1 MAGKKTPGRGG
12 LIARAAGLALALGLG
27 HGPATAEHPVTA
39 GQRDTAQHIARTGI
53 PIDELAADA
62 PARYTVR
69 HGDTLWDISGLY
81 LKRPWRWPELW
92 GMNLRQIANP
102 HLIYPGQVLVLT
114 RSGDRAY
121 LSLAGGGNSALPTVK
136 LSPRVRAEALVDAAI
151 PPVPLARIS
160 QFLNEALIVDE
171 TTLAGA
177 ARIVAASE
185 DRVLLSQGDRAYARG
200 QQGEAGRLSGAPL
213 QLGPGQPRQ
222 LRVFRN
228 AVPLRDPASGEILGY
243 EAQYLGQAELE
254 RGETLRET
262 ATAGGAARLE
272 IVPATLS
279 ITQAREEIRTGD
291 RLLRE
296 PAPELPA
303 FVPHAPDT
311 PQDGQIASV
320 YGNAVRFAAQNQ
332 VVAINRGTRDGIER
346 GHVLALLKD
355 SGVLTDATDTERPLL
370 RLPGERNGL
379 MIVFRTFERVSYAL
393 VLQISDGVKV
403 GDHFTQP

>member
-1 MAGKKTPGRGG
+1 MAGNTSPGRGG
-12 LIARAAGLALALGLG
+12 GVARAAGLALALALG
-27 HGPATAEHPVTA
+27 QGAASADYPVTA
-39 GQRDTAQHIARTGI
+39 SQSNTARQVARAGV
-53 PIDELAADA
+53 PLDELAADA
-62 PARYTVR
+62 PSRYTIR
-69 HGDTLWDISGLY
+69 HGDTLWGISGLY

-92 GMNLRQIANP
+92 GMNLSQIGNP

-114 RSGDRAY
+114 LVDGRAH
-121 LSLAGGGNSALPTVK
+121 LSLAKDSALPTVR
-136 LSPRVRAEALVDAAI
+136 LSPRVRAESLAEAAI
-151 PPVPLARIS
+151 PPVPLERIAP
-160 QFLNEALIVDE
+160 FLNEALIVDD

-185 DRVLLSQGDRAYARG
+185 DRVLLSQGNRAYARG
-200 QQGEAGRLSGAPL
+200 QQGAAGSLSGEPL
-213 QLGPGQPRQ
+213 RPEPGQSRQ

-262 ATAGGAARLE
+262 ATTGHAARPE

-279 ITQAREEIRTGD
+279 ITRAREEIRIGD

-296 PAPELPA
+296 PARELPA
-303 FVPHAPDT
+303 FVPHAPDALE
-311 PQDGQIASV
+311 DGQIVSI
-320 YGNAVRFAAQNQ
+320 YGNAVRFAGQNQ
-332 VVAINRGTRDGIER
+332 VVTINRGLRDGVER
-346 GHVLALLKD
+346 GHVLALLRD
-355 SGVLTDATDTERPLL
+355 SGTLSDSTDADRPVL

-403 GDHFTQP
+403 GDRFTRP